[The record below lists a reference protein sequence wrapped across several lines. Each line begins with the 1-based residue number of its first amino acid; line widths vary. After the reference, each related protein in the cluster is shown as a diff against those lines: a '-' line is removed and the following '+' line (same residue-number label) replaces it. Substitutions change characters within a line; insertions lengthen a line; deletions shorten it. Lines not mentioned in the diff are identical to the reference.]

1 MAEHADKSSA
11 TSNEDDT
18 VGGKHGPSV
27 DWVAVKDKMVNILAA
42 IVRWVFLLFALVLV
56 LHVVFTIADANEDNS
71 IVSFVRDWADPLA
84 LAFKD
89 LFQPDDAQLK
99 ILVNYGIAAIFWLI
113 VSSLGATIIRRLGS
127 LGK

>member
-1 MAEHADKSSA
+1 MAEHAEKSSDK
-11 TSNEDDT
+11 SNEDEP
-18 VGGKHGPSV
+18 VGGKRGPSV
-27 DWVAVKDKMVNILAA
+27 DWVAVKDRFVTILAA

-56 LHVVFTIADANEDNS
+56 LHVVFTIADANRDNS

-89 LFQPDDAQLK
+89 LFQPEDEKLK

-113 VSSLGATIIRRLGS
+113 VSSLGAAIIRRIGS

>member
-11 TSNEDDT
+11 TSNEDET
-18 VGGKHGPSV
+18 MGGKHGPSV
-27 DWVAVKDKMVNILAA
+27 DWVAVKDKTVGILAA
-42 IVRWVFLLFALVLV
+42 VVRWVFLLFALVLV
-56 LHVVFTIADANEDNS
+56 LHVVFSIADANEDNS

-84 LAFKD
+84 LGFKD
-89 LFQPDDAQLK
+89 MFQPDDAQLK

-113 VSSLGATIIRRLGS
+113 VSSLGAAIIRRIGS